1 MGIFRKCERFCG
13 FYIPNTYSQFPP
25 ILFIREYVVMK
36 WLQGQ
41 GVQGGNNIL
50 MEMCIK
56 VPKKEE
62 VLHKHFPT
70 LQLHSLCPK
79 IKMEENILSVVKGF
93 LGISICIL

>member
-1 MGIFRKCERFCG
+1 M
-13 FYIPNTYSQFPP
+13 
-25 ILFIREYVVMK
+25 VMK

-50 MEMCIK
+50 K

-70 LQLHSLCPK
+70 LQLHSLCPTL
-79 IKMEENILSVVKGF
+79 KMEENILSVVKCI